1 MHAKF
6 AIWLL
11 SRYAA
16 QSKADATPTVTLG
29 VDEAGIRSQVAPD
42 GSGTSRSRPPV
53 AIQRTR
59 VEVTV
64 GTAVVASTQELERPF
79 INTVVVGGAGT
90 KTRLAIL
97 QCSSVYRLIQSDS
110 KNFTKR

>member
-16 QSKADATPTVTLG
+16 QSNAGATEKVELG
-29 VDEAGIRSQVAPD
+29 VDVAGSRIQVAPV
-42 GSGTSRSRPPV
+42 GSRTSRIRPPV
-53 AIQRTR
+53 PTRRKRGEVAVRT
-59 VEVTV
+59 V
-64 GTAVVASTQELERPF
+64 VVASTQELERPF
-79 INTVVVGGAGT
+79 INTIVVGSAGA

-97 QCSSVYRLIQSDS
+97 QYSSVYRLIQSDS